1 MNEHLYPLSS
11 TKIAALASQRIDIQ
25 AGDAVLVSPTGQGVW
40 VRLGDS
46 AVVATPGTDNES
58 YVAAEDHVT
67 FHRSGGYKVSG
78 TATVREQSH
87 IAIIEEAPTASGAV
101 TVLG

>member
-1 MNEHLYPLSS
+1 MQEHLYPIAG

-25 AGDAVLVSPTGQGVW
+25 AGEAVLVSPTAQGVW

-46 AVVATPGTDNES
+46 TVVATLGTDNES
-58 YVAAEDHVT
+58 YVAAEDHKT
-67 FHRSGGYKVSG
+67 FFRSGGYKVSG

-87 IAIIEEAPTASGAV
+87 IAIIEEAATAGGAV